1 MVSVTSLETLTV
13 YTVYSSQIQWKA
25 LCCGQKLET
34 VKSSSCKSWYNTLRH
49 SSKPSQPASQS
60 RLHYFTQGKLKMY
73 FLAECASPRLPF
85 SASNLIPLSP
95 QCIPLT
101 SPLCLSCISPS
112 LLFQLHPPL
121 PYRILLLQSGSWAQA
136 WRDPRHMM
144 PVKCDASLGPPSVQE
159 MLLAFFPTLAFRC
172 VTIPKHS

>member
-1 MVSVTSLETLTV
+1 MVSVNSLETLTV

-73 FLAECASPRLPF
+73 FLAECASPPDSPFLPPTSSLSHPNASIHLTPLPF
-85 SASNLIPLSP
+85 LRIHLSSVPASPSSPLP
-95 QCIPLT
+95 HT
-101 SPLCLSCISPS
+101 SPPIGIMGSGLAGSPS
-112 LLFQLHPPL
+112 H
-121 PYRILLLQSGSWAQA
+121 
-136 WRDPRHMM
+136 
-144 PVKCDASLGPPSVQE
+144 DASEV
-159 MLLAFFPTLAFRC
+159 
-172 VTIPKHS
+172 

>member
-34 VKSSSCKSWYNTLRH
+34 GKSSSCKSWYNTLRH

-73 FLAECASPRLPF
+73 FLAECASPPDSPFLPPT
-85 SASNLIPLSP
+85 SSLSHPNASLSP
-95 QCIPLT
+95 H
-101 SPLCLSCISPS
+101 PS
-112 LLFQLHPPL
+112 VFLAYPPL
-121 PYRILLLQSGSWAQA
+121 FCSSFTLLSPTAYFSSN
-136 WRDPRHMM
+136 RDHGLRPGGI
-144 PVKCDASLGPPSVQE
+144 PV
-159 MLLAFFPTLAFRC
+159 T
-172 VTIPKHS
+172 

>member
-85 SASNLIPLSP
+85 SASNLIPLSS
-95 QCIPLT
+95 QCIH
-101 SPLCLSCISPS
+101 PS
-112 LLFQLHPPL
+112 HPSAFLAYPPL
-121 PYRILLLQSGSWAQA
+121 FCSSFTLLS
-136 WRDPRHMM
+136 PT
-144 PVKCDASLGPPSVQE
+144 ASLSSNRDHGLRPGGIP
-159 MLLAFFPTLAFRC
+159 
-172 VTIPKHS
+172 VT